1 MGPISQYLAQ
11 KYTEIK
17 PLEQRVQQ
25 RVHFTNPF
33 RKELVNALP
42 SLEICQM
49 SPEWLLQIIN
59 PLIKAGKNILQVTI
73 NSKRKQI

>member
-17 PLEQRVQQ
+17 PLEQ